1 MTLNLKAPEGK
12 EILKALVKK
21 ADVLLENFRGGTM
34 EKLGLGYDVLKEI
47 NPRLVYSS
55 CTGFGMTGPYK
66 HDPAYDVIVQGMGG
80 IMSIT
85 GQENGEPTRVGAS
98 IGDITAGLFSAIG
111 VMIALYNRD
120 RTEKGQLVDVSML
133 DGQVAILEN
142 AIARYLNTG
151 IVPKP
156 IGNRH
161 PSITPFESF
170 KTSDGYVIIAIG
182 NDTLWQKFCKLVDR
196 PDLGA
201 DPRFTTTP
209 CVQITRRR

>member
-1 MTLNLKAPEGK
+1 
-12 EILKALVKK
+12 
-21 ADVLLENFRGGTM
+21 
-34 EKLGLGYDVLKEI
+34 
-47 NPRLVYSS
+47 
-55 CTGFGMTGPYK
+55 
-66 HDPAYDVIVQGMGG
+66 
-80 IMSIT
+80 
-85 GQENGEPTRVGAS
+85 
-98 IGDITAGLFSAIG
+98 
-111 VMIALYNRD
+111 MIALYNRD

-201 DPRFTTTP
+201 TQDLQPTP